1 MFSVGAFL
9 WCGFLCHLSISNY
22 LNEECKMFFLY
33 ISYVVAFYVLRLFLM
48 MPRVG
53 LPSVI
58 AAFNNI
64 SH

>member
-1 MFSVGAFL
+1 MGVSVGAFL
-9 WCGFLCHLSISNY
+9 WCGSLCHLSISNY
-22 LNEECKMFFLY
+22 LNEESNMFY
-33 ISYVVAFYVLRLFLM
+33 ISYVVALYVLRLFPM

-53 LPSVI
+53 LPSAI